1 MTPEWEEP
9 IIDDIRTV
17 ESEMLR
23 NVKSR
28 HPLLNEI
35 AMEAVSVGGKRIRPG
50 VSLLAFHCVG
60 GEDKDRIMK
69 LAVALELIHSATLV
83 HDDIND
89 KAEMRRGKTAI
100 YKKYGLERAIIT
112 GDFLF
117 VQGFKLGG
125 YMESEEIIGFVA
137 SACSNMA
144 ESEFLQI
151 DEEHDISTPLETYLN
166 IIGGKTAGAIEASAR
181 LGAYIGGGS
190 PEEINSL
197 GEYGRNMGY
206 AFQIIDDILDI
217 TGNEADMGKPV
228 GMDIKDGRPNLPV
241 MIAMNLGNE
250 FISKIFKEKSPSD
263 EEIKE
268 AVKLVKDSGAFDV
281 ARNHAQDFYNKALES
296 IENIA
301 SSVYKDSLISLADTI
316 MTRRS

>member
-1 MTPEWEEP
+1 MSTEWEKP

-23 NVKSR
+23 NVMSR

-35 AMEAVSVGGKRIRPG
+35 AKEAVSVGGKRIRPG
-50 VSLLAFHCVG
+50 VSLLAFHCMG
-60 GEDKDRIMK
+60 GTDKERIIK

-89 KAEMRRGKTAI
+89 NAEMRRGKTAI
-100 YKKYGLERAIIT
+100 YKKYGVERAIIT

-117 VQGFKLGG
+117 VQGFKLSG
-125 YMESEEIIGFVA
+125 YMESEEIIEFVA
-137 SACSNMA
+137 AACSNMA

-181 LGAYIGGGS
+181 LGAYIGGGT
-190 PEEINSL
+190 PEEI
-197 GEYGRNMGY
+197 EAFADYGRNIGY
-206 AFQIIDDILDI
+206 AFQIIDDLLDI
-217 TGNEADMGKPV
+217 IGNEADMGKPV

-241 MIAMNLGNE
+241 MIAMNMGNE
-250 FISKIFKEKSPSD
+250 LLSAVFKKTAPSD
-263 EEIKE
+263 EEVKK
-268 AVKLVKDSGAFDV
+268 AVQAVKDSGALETAKD
-281 ARNHAQDFYNKALES
+281 HAQTFYDAALAAIKDIKPS
-296 IENIA
+296 I
-301 SSVYKDSLISLADTI
+301 YKDSLIALADTI

>member
-1 MTPEWEEP
+1 
-9 IIDDIRTV
+9 
-17 ESEMLR
+17 
-23 NVKSR
+23 
-28 HPLLNEI
+28 
-35 AMEAVSVGGKRIRPG
+35 
-50 VSLLAFHCVG
+50 
-60 GEDKDRIMK
+60 
-69 LAVALELIHSATLV
+69 
-83 HDDIND
+83 
-89 KAEMRRGKTAI
+89 
-100 YKKYGLERAIIT
+100 
-112 GDFLF
+112 
-117 VQGFKLGG
+117 
-125 YMESEEIIGFVA
+125 MESEEIIGFVA

-241 MIAMNLGNE
+241 MSAMNLGNE

-268 AVKLVKDSGAFDV
+268 AVKLVKDSGALDV